1 MSGVRIPDEV
11 RASIAIPDVVD
22 SPWGELR
29 FVDGVPSLESI
40 DTIWDMLDL
49 VRGIEVYLNSI
60 PGASLV
66 AMRKGLRS
74 TGVDGVDVLGC
85 MAPRASSRSLLL
97 TANTETAY
105 GSMFLDTRDGP
116 IVIENPPNSLCV
128 VDDFWFRYV
137 GDLGIAGPDRGA
149 GGKYVL
155 LPPGYDADPPD
166 GYFVL
171 RSPTYTN
178 WIVVRALGGFNDV
191 LKTKVYRLDQA
202 ESPPRMTYLN
212 IADESINTVHANDFT
227 FYEEVNTLI
236 QEEPAGALDPERA
249 GQCAAIGIVKG
260 RPFEPDT
267 RMRAILD
274 QAARLAAAAARALV
288 FKPRDPEVYYYPGS
302 TWMQAFVGGSHEFLR
317 DNARLLDARAQ
328 FHYMATVIT
337 PAMAHAQVG
346 AGSAYAVDTMDSTGA
361 FLDGGRNYKLT
372 LPADAPVKNFWS
384 LDVYDTQTRSLLETD
399 NPYPSVM
406 SLGDTVTVNDD
417 GSIDIYFGPSAPPG
431 RESNWIQTIPG
442 KSWFTLLRLYGPL
455 EPWFDKTWRPG
466 EIEPAS

>member
-1 MSGVRIPDEV
+1 MSGAGISDEV

-29 FVDGVPSLESI
+29 FFDGVPSPESI

-66 AMRKGLRS
+66 AMRAGFRS
-74 TGVDGVDVLGC
+74 IGVDGATVLGY
-85 MAPRASSRSLLL
+85 MAPRANSGSFFL

-137 GDLGIAGPDRGA
+137 GDLGIAGPDKGA
-149 GGKYVL
+149 GGKFVL
-155 LPPGYDADPPD
+155 LPPGYDADPPE
-166 GYFVL
+166 GYFAL

-178 WIVVRALGGFNDV
+178 WIVVRALGGVDDV
-191 LKTKVYRLDQA
+191 LKTRMYRLDQA
-202 ESPPRMTYLN
+202 ENPPQMTYLN
-212 IADESINTVHANDFT
+212 IAEESINTVHANDFS
-227 FYEEVNTLI
+227 FYEEINTLV
-236 QEEPAGALDPERA
+236 QEEPADALDPERA

-260 RPFEPDT
+260 QPFEPDE
-267 RMRAILD
+267 RMRTILE
-274 QAARLAAAAARALV
+274 QAARLAAAAARALS
-288 FKPRDPEVYYYPGS
+288 FKPRNPEVYYYPGS
-302 TWMQAFVGGSHEFLR
+302 HWMQAFIGGSYEFLH

-328 FHYMATVIT
+328 FHYIATVIT
-337 PAMAHAQVG
+337 PAMAHAQIG
-346 AGSAYAVDTMDSTGA
+346 AGSAYAVATMDSTGA
-361 FLDGGRNYKLT
+361 FLDGGRSYRLT
-372 LPADAPVKNFWS
+372 LPADAPARNFWS

-406 SLGDTVTVNDD
+406 SLGDTVTANDD
-417 GSIDIYFGPSAPPG
+417 GSTEVYFGPAAPAG
-431 RESNWIQTIPG
+431 KESNWVQTIPG
-442 KSWFTLLRLYGPL
+442 KSWFAILRLYGPL

-466 EIEPAS
+466 EIEPTG

>member
-1 MSGVRIPDEV
+1 MSGAGISDEV

-29 FVDGVPSLESI
+29 FFDGVPSPESI

-66 AMRKGLRS
+66 AMRHGFRRL
-74 TGVDGVDVLGC
+74 GVDGANVLGY
-85 MAPRASSRSLLL
+85 MGPRANSASFFL

-105 GSMFLDTRDGP
+105 GSMFLDTHDAP

-137 GDLGIAGPDRGA
+137 GDLGIAGPDKGA

-155 LPPGYDADPPD
+155 LPPDYDADPPKR
-166 GYFVL
+166 YFVL

-178 WIVVRALGGFNDV
+178 WIVVRALGGVDDV
-191 LKTKVYRLDQA
+191 LKTKMYRLDQA
-202 ESPPRMTYLN
+202 DNPPQMTYLN
-212 IADESINTVHANDFT
+212 IAEESTNTVHANDFS
-227 FYEEVNTLI
+227 FYEEINTLI
-236 QEEPAGALDPERA
+236 QEEPAEALDPERA

-260 RPFEPDT
+260 QPFEPDE
-267 RMRAILD
+267 RMRTILN
-274 QAARLAAAAARALV
+274 QAARLAAAAARALI

-302 TWMQAFVGGSHEFLR
+302 HWTQAFVGGSYEFVR
-317 DNARLLDARAQ
+317 NNARLLDARAQ
-328 FHYMATVIT
+328 FHYLATVIT
-337 PAMAHAQVG
+337 PAMAHAQIG
-346 AGSAYAVDTMDSTGA
+346 AGSAYAIATMDSTGA
-361 FLDGGRNYKLT
+361 FLDGGRDYKLT
-372 LPADAPVKNFWS
+372 LPANAPAKNFWS

-406 SLGDTVTVNDD
+406 SLGDTVTANDD
-417 GSIDIYFGPSAPPG
+417 GSTDIYFGPTAPAG
-431 RESNWIQTIPG
+431 KESNWIQTIPG
-442 KSWFTLLRLYGPL
+442 KSWFTILRLYGPL

-466 EIEPAS
+466 EIEPTS